1 VAWTHGTRICKPIIE
16 FRGRSPLKLKIYHIL
31 DAERKQQIRLML
43 RIQQTG
49 ESSSKPDRRQQKLTG
64 FASVSGTTCGKSWL
78 DTDIDKL
85 FFFVFSMSAISTA
98 F

>member
-16 FRGRSPLKLKIYHIL
+16 FRGRSPLKLKIFHIL

-64 FASVSGTTCGKSWL
+64 TTCGKSWL